1 MTPLEQL
8 LAENERIMRRT
19 RAKAASNRPANP
31 NARKPG
37 QGQITKKDVR
47 KLICQA
53 IESGQVEYLGLSGRN
68 HPKFRCPD
76 GQVIQ
81 TAGSGSDRH
90 QEHALRRELERHGV
104 VFE

>member
-1 MTPLEQL
+1 MTPLEAL

-19 RAKAASNRPANP
+19 RAKAARNRPANP
-31 NARKPG
+31 NAKKPG
-37 QGQITKKDVR
+37 HGHITNKNVR

-53 IESGQVEYLGLSGRN
+53 IESGQITYLGMSGRT
-68 HPKFRCPD
+68 HPRFRCPD

-81 TAGSGSDRH
+81 TAGTGSDRH

-104 VFE
+104 RFD